1 MAERE
6 PFLVR
11 REIAYRL
18 QDMARAAGLGGRAL
32 SLKLGRDEPTISH
45 WLRAGRVIREADVAA
60 VLTVCRVPRD
70 EWEDLLRLVRAQ
82 WAPASV
88 LLRGDRRY
96 SGYADHLAQATEV
109 VEVAATHI
117 PRLAQTPDYT
127 HAWDQQPGCVQ
138 AAGQLGLLPGA
149 APLNTIRRWRGP
161 KVTLLVHEAT
171 LRASVGDPSVMT
183 GQRAHLLWLAGL
195 PYVDLRVLPGLTHT
209 TACTTQAFTL
219 ARYYEYRPVVLR
231 HEPGG
236 LFGCDDPD
244 YVEDHEQIVERLL
257 ELAWDTDRSALYLHD
272 LASANGTG
280 VLVSAGGEA

>member
-1 MAERE
+1 
-6 PFLVR
+6 
-11 REIAYRL
+11 
-18 QDMARAAGLGGRAL
+18 MARAAGLGGRAL
-32 SLKLGRDEPTISH
+32 SLQLGRDEPTISH
-45 WLRAGRVIREADVAA
+45 WLRAGRVIREADIAA
-60 VLTVCRVPRD
+60 VLTACQVPRD

-88 LLRGDRRY
+88 LLRGDRQH

-109 VEVAATHI
+109 VEVAATHV

-138 AAGQLGLLPGA
+138 AVDLLGLIPNA
-149 APLNTIRRWRGP
+149 APVNTTRRWRGP

-171 LRASVGDPSVMT
+171 LHAPVGEPSVMT
-183 GQRAHLLWLAGL
+183 RQRAHLLWLTGL
-195 PYVDLRVLPGLTHT
+195 PYVDLRVLPGLTHI
-209 TACTTQAFTL
+209 TACTTGSFTL
-219 ARYYEYRPVVLR
+219 ARYYQHRPVVLR

-244 YVEDHEQIVERLL
+244 YIDDHEQIVERLL
-257 ELAWDTDRSALYLHD
+257 ELAWDTNRSAQYLQN
-272 LASANGTG
+272 LASTNGTG